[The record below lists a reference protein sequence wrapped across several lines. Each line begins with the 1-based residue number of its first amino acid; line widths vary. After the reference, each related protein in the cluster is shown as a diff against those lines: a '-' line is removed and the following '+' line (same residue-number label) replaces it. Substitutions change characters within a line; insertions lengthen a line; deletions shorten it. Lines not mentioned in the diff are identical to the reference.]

1 MTLTGQGPTLIVI
14 FIGSL
19 GFLGRALV
27 RWCPTNVDLTM
38 TDLLER
44 SPFPA
49 GFTYKKLDIRTCS
62 ARDFEGVD
70 TVIHNAGL
78 FDLSASKERLQAINV
93 EGCRRVAQ
101 YAIEAGIKQ
110 FVQISSTSVY
120 GVHPTKIF
128 ENTEP
133 KIPIHAYGESKWLGE
148 KTSESL
154 CRDAGIRWLAI
165 RPTLIYGS
173 DSRYGIAPMVA
184 LIDGLIQ
191 RFNRILLPK
200 AGPMVHVVHADDVAR
215 AVWHLLEV
223 GADGEFNVA
232 DEHPLEFGDLL
243 NAISHNLGSPAR
255 SIPVPW
261 GLLRKLV
268 SAPVA
273 GPKILS
279 ILERIGRP
287 KGSMESSLSPRID
300 QDWHEFIGA
309 DFVFDIQRL
318 LDTGFKF
325 HFPAVSQGLP
335 DTIEKYRLQGWLPKR
350 L

>member
-1 MTLTGQGPTLIVI
+1 MSHTKRRILLT
-14 FIGSL
+14 GSL

-38 TDLLER
+38 TDLPER
-44 SPFPA
+44 SPLSA
-49 GFTYKKLDIRTCS
+49 GFPYKKLDISTCS
-62 ARDFEGVD
+62 ASDFEGIE

-78 FDLSASKERLQAINV
+78 FDLAASKEHLQTINV

-110 FVQISSTSVY
+110 FVQISSTSIY
-120 GVHPTKIF
+120 GVHPTTIF
-128 ENTEP
+128 ETTEP
-133 KIPIHAYGESKWLGE
+133 KNPIHAYGESKWLGE

-154 CRDAGIRWLAI
+154 CREANIRWLAI

-173 DSRYGIAPMVA
+173 ESRYGIAPMVA

-200 AGPMVHVVHADDVAR
+200 SGPMVHVVHVDDVAR

-223 GADGEFNVA
+223 DADGEFNVA
-232 DEHPLEFGDLL
+232 DEHPLKFGDLL
-243 NAISHNLGSPAR
+243 NAISQHLGSPSR

-261 GLLRKLV
+261 GLLRQLV

-273 GPKILS
+273 GPKILR
-279 ILERIGRP
+279 ILEQIGRP
-287 KGSMESSLSPRID
+287 RGLVEGSLSPRID

-325 HFPAVSQGLP
+325 KFPSVSDGLP
-335 DTIEKYRLQGWLPKR
+335 DTIEKYRLRGWLPKR

>member
-1 MTLTGQGPTLIVI
+1 MSHKKRRILLT
-14 FIGSL
+14 GSL

-27 RWCPTNVDLTM
+27 RWCPTNVDLTI
-38 TDLLER
+38 TDLPER
-44 SPFPA
+44 SPLPTE
-49 GFTYKKLDIRTCS
+49 FTYRKLDIRTCS
-62 ARDFEGVD
+62 SRDFEGFD

-78 FDLSASKERLQAINV
+78 FDLSASKERLHTINV

-110 FVQISSTSVY
+110 FVQISSTSIY

-133 KIPIHAYGESKWLGE
+133 KTPIHAYGESKWLGE

-154 CRDAGIRWLAI
+154 CRDADIRWLAI

-223 GADGEFNVA
+223 DAEGEFNVA
-232 DEHPLEFGDLL
+232 DEHPLTFGDLL
-243 NAISHNLGSPAR
+243 KAISHHLGSPSR

-261 GLLRKLV
+261 RLLRKLV

-273 GPKILS
+273 GPRILRM
-279 ILERIGRP
+279 LERSGRP
-287 KGSMESSLSPRID
+287 RDAIEGALSPRID

-318 LDTGFKF
+318 LETGFKF
-325 HFPAVSQGLP
+325 KYPSVSQGLP
-335 DTIEKYRLQGWLPKR
+335 DTIAKYRLQGWLPNR